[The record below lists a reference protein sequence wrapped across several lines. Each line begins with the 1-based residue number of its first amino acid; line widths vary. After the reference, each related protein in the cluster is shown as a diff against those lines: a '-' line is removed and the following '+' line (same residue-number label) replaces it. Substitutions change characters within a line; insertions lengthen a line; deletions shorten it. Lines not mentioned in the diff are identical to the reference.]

1 MFSYIK
7 KTTEVGMKSSQVLF
21 QLLMLLCVV
30 QLAVT
35 HAVAQLSTPVGTWRT
50 HFNYKKAKALA
61 QAGNLIYCAT
71 EQGLFYYDKSANEAN
86 VLTKLDGLSNNQIAQ
101 IKIHS
106 SLKLLIIGYASG
118 ALDLVQLDSQ
128 FEPTSQIT
136 TLKFI
141 EDNTAILSSKKVSDI
156 SFYQNTAFMSYDF
169 GLVVLDLD
177 KKEVKETYLYL
188 GENGNALGVSQ
199 SVVVGNILYI
209 STPIGIRQATLSNEV
224 NLQYFGNWTT
234 LKSPNGTALKGA
246 LSVTGTQ
253 LWIGSTEGDL
263 WKYTNGQLLST
274 LKFATGIDKLIA
286 LDTQH
291 LLIKNGTILRVYQT
305 SDESVSRLTEPL
317 ALQLQDGFWDNQ
329 QKFWIADYANGLV
342 SNISGTYKSYS
353 PTSQDTLFQYRKD
366 SIVLDSDKNRWTRL
380 GAYQGIMVETPAKQ
394 RTYLYSGKGQGNLPS
409 TTVASMTLDKYGQ
422 IWVGTTAGVAVF
434 DDPASVVSGRN
445 LDAYTPIFEKRRLL
459 ANETVTTIAID
470 GGNRKWMGT
479 NNGVFLFSED
489 GTELVSNF
497 TVANSPLP
505 SNQISYISIEPS
517 TGEVFMR
524 TSQGMVSYQGT
535 AMEAGDNISGK
546 ALIYPNPVRPEYEGL
561 ITIDGLYENVV
572 VKITDVAGRLIY
584 ETKSNGSRAVWNGQY
599 PTGGKVP
606 TGIYY
611 VMTSTDEGNQAL
623 MGKIAVVR

>member
-7 KTTEVGMKSSQVLF
+7 KTSEVGIKASQALF
-21 QLLMLLCVV
+21 QLLLLICVV
-30 QLAVT
+30 QVT
-35 HAVAQLSTPVGTWRT
+35 LTNAVAQLSTPVGTWRT
-50 HFNYKKAKALA
+50 HFNYKKAKTLA

-86 VLTKLDGLSNNQIAQ
+86 ILTKLDGLSNNQIAQ
-101 IKIHS
+101 IKIHT
-106 SLKLLIIGYASG
+106 SLKLLIVGYASG
-118 ALDLVQLDSQ
+118 TLDLIQLDNQ

-141 EDNTAILSSKKVSDI
+141 EGNTAILSSKKVSDI
-156 SFYQNTAFMSYDF
+156 NFYQNTAFMSYDF

-224 NLQYFGNWTT
+224 NLQYFGNWST
-234 LKSPNGTALKGA
+234 LKSPSGTALRGA
-246 LSVTGTQ
+246 LSVIGTQ

-317 ALQLQDGFWDNQ
+317 ALQLQDGFWDSQ
-329 QKFWIADYANGLV
+329 QKFWIADNANGLV
-342 SNISGTYKSYS
+342 SNASGTYKSYS

-366 SIVLDSDKNRWTRL
+366 SIILDSDKNRWTRL

-394 RTYLYSGKGQGNLPS
+394 RTYLYNGKGQGNLPS
-409 TTVASMTLDKYGQ
+409 ATVASMTLDKYGQ

-479 NNGVFLFSED
+479 SNGVFLFSED
-489 GTELVSNF
+489 GTELVNNF

-505 SNQISYISIEPS
+505 SNQISYIGIEPS
-517 TGEVFMR
+517 TGEVFIR